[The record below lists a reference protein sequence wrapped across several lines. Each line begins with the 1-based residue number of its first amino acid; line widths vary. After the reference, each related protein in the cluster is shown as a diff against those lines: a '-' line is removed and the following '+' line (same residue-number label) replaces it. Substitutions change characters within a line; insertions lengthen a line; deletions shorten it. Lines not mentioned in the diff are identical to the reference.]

1 MQFTV
6 KLNGAGSF
14 LADRG
19 DTLLCAAQRANIG
32 FPYDCSSGG
41 CGNCRFELLSGDVED
56 LWAEAP
62 GLSERDRARNK
73 LLACQCR
80 IKSDVEIRIRTND
93 EYLPATLPV
102 KANAKVLNVQNLT
115 HDMREITLQTSMP
128 ADFKPG
134 QYALLKTG
142 SVGHPRAYSM
152 SNLPNADGIWQFIIR
167 RVPSGEFTNLLF
179 DTIDKTSTLIIDGPY
194 GLAWLREDAP
204 RDIVCISGGSGF
216 APMLSIAR
224 GATKSVSSRNINFY
238 FGARTPRDVVDISKI
253 ESSLGSS
260 SRFNYRIAVS
270 NPEQGWSGSTGFI
283 HELVEQ
289 ELTGRMDSFE
299 YYVAGPPPMVEAV
312 QEMLFLRHKVPIQ
325 QVHQDRFF

>member
-6 KLNGAGSF
+6 NLSGAGSF
-14 LADRG
+14 LANSE

-41 CGNCRFELLSGDVED
+41 CGSCRFELLSGEMED

-62 GLSERDRARNK
+62 GLTERERSRNK

-80 IKSDVEIRIRTND
+80 LKSDVKIRVRLSE

-102 KANAKVLNVQNLT
+102 KTNAKVLSVQNLT
-115 HDMREITLQTSMP
+115 HDMREITIQTSIP

-134 QYALLKTG
+134 QYALLKTEG
-142 SVGHPRAYSM
+142 IGHPRAYSM

-179 DTIDKTSTLIIDGPY
+179 DKIDKTSTLIIDGPY

-224 GATKSVSSRNINFY
+224 GATKSVSNRNINFY
-238 FGARTPRDVVDISKI
+238 FGARTPRDVVDLSKF
-253 ESSLGSS
+253 ESSLGLSN
-260 SRFNYRIAVS
+260 RLNYRIAVS

-283 HELVEQ
+283 HDLVEQ

-299 YYVAGPPPMVEAV
+299 YYVAGPPAMVEAV

>member
-6 KLNGAGSF
+6 NLSGAGSF
-14 LADRG
+14 LADSE

-41 CGNCRFELLSGDVED
+41 CGSCRFELLSGEMQD

-62 GLSERDRARNK
+62 GLSERERGRNK

-80 IKSDVEIRIRTND
+80 LKSDVEIRVRTSA
-93 EYLPATLPV
+93 EYLPTTLPV
-102 KANAKVLNVQNLT
+102 KTDAKVLSVQDLT

-134 QYALLKTG
+134 QYALLKTEG
-142 SVGHPRAYSM
+142 VGHPRAYSM

-167 RVPSGEFTNLLF
+167 RVPGGEFTNLLL
-179 DTIDKTSTLIIDGPY
+179 DKIDKISTLIMDGPY

-224 GATKSVSSRNINFY
+224 GAAKCASNRNINFY
-238 FGARTPRDVVDISKI
+238 FGARTPRDIVDMSKF
-253 ESSLGSS
+253 ESSLGLSN
-260 SRFNYRIAVS
+260 RLNYRIAVS

-299 YYVAGPPPMVEAV
+299 YYLAGPPAMVEAV
-312 QEMLFLRHKVPIQ
+312 QEMLFLRHKVPTQ